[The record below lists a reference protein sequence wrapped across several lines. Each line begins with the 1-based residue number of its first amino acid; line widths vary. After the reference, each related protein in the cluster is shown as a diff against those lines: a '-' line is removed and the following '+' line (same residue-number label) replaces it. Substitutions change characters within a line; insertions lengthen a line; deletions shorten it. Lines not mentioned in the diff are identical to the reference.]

1 MDIQMINEVKATIK
15 EQAARITEE
24 KDKQDLNS
32 LDRYRLDKVEM
43 YLNLA
48 VTEAVNILLFPQPNL

>member
-1 MDIQMINEVKATIK
+1 MDTKMINEVKATIK

>member
-1 MDIQMINEVKATIK
+1 MDTQMINEVKATIK

-48 VTEAVNILLFPQPNL
+48 VTEVVNILLFPQPGQ